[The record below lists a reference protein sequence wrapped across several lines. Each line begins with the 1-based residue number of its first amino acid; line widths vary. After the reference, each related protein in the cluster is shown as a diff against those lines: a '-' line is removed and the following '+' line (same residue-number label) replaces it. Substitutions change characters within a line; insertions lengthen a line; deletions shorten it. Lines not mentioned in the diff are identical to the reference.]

1 MQPSTFICRSNNT
14 KWLSGR
20 GTAVNEVRRALHDAA
35 ERYAS
40 LCILTSVQAII
51 LLFVLPSTGIF
62 GSTRTIYAGILLVL
76 FLAAVITGH
85 AWRSCRW
92 NSLKYIFYP
101 PSSVFAVVDA
111 TLGILEKVD
120 FDAVVAATLPPG
132 QAVPWLRRYYRSLL
146 YEFGQEP
153 VHRDRVKRRIAA
165 VLADAALDPEAIL
178 RAPGRRAEETLGYCP
193 CCDEEYVIS
202 DGECSE
208 CPGVRLVP
216 FGEAV
221 PP

>member
-1 MQPSTFICRSNNT
+1 
-14 KWLSGR
+14 
-20 GTAVNEVRRALHDAA
+20 VHDAA
-35 ERYAS
+35 ERYGS

-51 LLFVLPSTGIF
+51 LLFVLPLIGIF
-62 GSTRTIYAGILLVL
+62 GSTRAIYGGILLVL
-76 FLAAVITGH
+76 CLAAVITVD

-101 PSSVFAVVDA
+101 PASVFAVVDA
-111 TLGILEKVD
+111 TLGTLENVD
-120 FDAVVAATLPPG
+120 FDAVVAATMPPE
-132 QAVPWLRRYYRSLL
+132 QAVPHSADTTGVCCMHAGKRQPIR
-146 YEFGQEP
+146 E
-153 VHRDRVKRRIAA
+153 RVKRRIAGIL
-165 VLADAALDPEAIL
+165 VEGRWIQKQSCVRLDAE
-178 RAPGRRAEETLGYCP
+178 AEEIVSYCP

-221 PP
+221 PS